1 MKIKPEVKTICIN
14 GIRVPE
20 PLRERPRRGT
30 LVHVASTSYSGVHGH
45 VPVWSWAGD
54 EADLYYFTNGLLHR
68 TREAAAKHIE
78 AMLRRT
84 ANLNPIKKRNARR
97 RL

>member
-1 MKIKPEVKTICIN
+1 
-14 GIRVPE
+14 
-20 PLRERPRRGT
+20 
-30 LVHVASTSYSGVHGH
+30 
-45 VPVWSWAGD
+45 
-54 EADLYYFTNGLLHR
+54 LYYFTNGLLHR